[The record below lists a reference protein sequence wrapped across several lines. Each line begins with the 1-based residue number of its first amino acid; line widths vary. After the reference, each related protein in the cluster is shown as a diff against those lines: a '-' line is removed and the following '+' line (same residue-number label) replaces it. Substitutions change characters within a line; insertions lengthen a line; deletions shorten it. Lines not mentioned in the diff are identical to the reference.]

1 MFEEVPPEPEA
12 LRGADDDAVVAA
24 IEEWNRLESA
34 VSARRLDA
42 IAELTSRRCDKEG
55 ERAQWACDGWDFA
68 AAEVAAAL
76 GVSHKK
82 ASSQMSLSLTLR
94 HTLPKVAALYVDGR
108 VSYRVISAI
117 AWHTH
122 LVTDDAPLALIDAA
136 LAERAQQ
143 WGDLSDYKLAQAID
157 VWVDRYD
164 RDAVRRLRT
173 RARSRDLYVGK
184 KDDESDTTA
193 VWGRLYATD
202 AALLDRRLMELAD
215 GVCEDDPRTIAQRRG
230 DAMGVLAAGADRLAC
245 TCANPDCPAGGND
258 GRAANVVIHVV
269 TEATALEAK
278 PDPQMSGEAK
288 QPESHPP
295 SEGRVKAPAGL
306 LLRGGIVPTPLLAE
320 LIRSGAT
327 VREVQRPGDAPE
339 PGYRPSAKLEQF
351 IRCRDLTCRFPGCE
365 EPAEFCDLDHTI
377 PYPVGPTHPSNLK
390 CLCRKHH
397 LLKTFWMG
405 WADQQ
410 LPDGTVLWTAPTGK
424 TYKTLPGSRIF
435 FPAWNTTTAQLPQ
448 PQPAATPATNRGLM
462 MPRRRRTRAADRA
475 RRIQEERA
483 LNAAAHIAQRAVN
496 NPTEHNKPPPPRDDP
511 CDIWDIEPGTVIDDE
526 PPPF

>member
-184 KDDESDTTA
+184 KDDESDTIA

-230 DAMGVLAAGADRLAC
+230 DAMGVLATGADRLAC
-245 TCANPDCPAGGND
+245 TV
-258 GRAANVVIHVV
+258 AARH
-269 TEATALEAK
+269 
-278 PDPQMSGEAK
+278 
-288 QPESHPP
+288 
-295 SEGRVKAPAGL
+295 
-306 LLRGGIVPTPLLAE
+306 
-320 LIRSGAT
+320 
-327 VREVQRPGDAPE
+327 
-339 PGYRPSAKLEQF
+339 
-351 IRCRDLTCRFPGCE
+351 
-365 EPAEFCDLDHTI
+365 
-377 PYPVGPTHPSNLK
+377 
-390 CLCRKHH
+390 
-397 LLKTFWMG
+397 
-405 WADQQ
+405 
-410 LPDGTVLWTAPTGK
+410 
-424 TYKTLPGSRIF
+424 
-435 FPAWNTTTAQLPQ
+435 
-448 PQPAATPATNRGLM
+448 AAS
-462 MPRRRRTRAADRA
+462 
-475 RRIQEERA
+475 
-483 LNAAAHIAQRAVN
+483 
-496 NPTEHNKPPPPRDDP
+496 
-511 CDIWDIEPGTVIDDE
+511 
-526 PPPF
+526 